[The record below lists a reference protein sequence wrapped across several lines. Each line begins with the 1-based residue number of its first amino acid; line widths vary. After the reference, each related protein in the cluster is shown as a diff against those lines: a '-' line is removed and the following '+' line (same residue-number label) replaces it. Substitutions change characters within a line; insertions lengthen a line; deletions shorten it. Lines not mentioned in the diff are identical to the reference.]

1 MKIKVLVIVI
11 IGYAFVLSSCKKVL
25 EAEAL
30 DQVGEDVIW
39 STRANAETFIYGSYG
54 IMDVYRSGPGP
65 DTRTSNIQSN
75 DGTGR
80 NASKVFSESF
90 TNRDDI
96 NDHGDDKVLD
106 NFNNW
111 AEIRRCNLIIKKV
124 GESTGIPEADKKE
137 LIAEGKFLR
146 AMSYLGVA
154 RKTGRIV
161 WIDNVLTESD
171 DFKLPSVATPTDSYN
186 YIIKDL
192 EDAVAGMSA
201 TKVSGR
207 ANKYVAAAFLTE
219 ACLQALAYKNYPAPA
234 NVNPADPLIDK
245 VITNAQLVIAGG
257 YALDADYEG
266 MFNETKSTS
275 GEIIYAI
282 YHKSINNIVQRT
294 PMQLALPNIS
304 NDKVIKFDGGPLFS
318 KPVAFELWPEYF
330 PSQNLADDYLVIDKA
345 DPTKV
350 LPWNQTSQYLA
361 AMDEGVNVRAPYT
374 RRGFPNDKVP
384 SGGDEVVVKQG
395 RIKAGSLENLW
406 TLTNVGRDARWKVSI
421 ISDSI
426 RFANELFTTNTKGN
440 ANRWI
445 SVYGG
450 DWGSTATNMYF
461 KKGMYTNVAPSYLN
475 SVSTDYHYVCMR
487 LGRVYLNLAEAYLL
501 KGDLPNALANL
512 NKTRVLHGALPAS
525 SVGNLTDAW
534 TDYKRERRVELT
546 QENDFYYSLLRWG
559 RYGGNANDGRPSGG
573 TITNLTEALRVLDIS
588 KDRKSF
594 AIVTGT
600 FNFGYNQRRFDASRR
615 YLFPIPQGFIDNNPK
630 FGPQNPGW

>member
-1 MKIKVLVIVI
+1 MKIKILII
-11 IGYAFVLSSCKKVL
+11 IGCAFVISSCKKVL
-25 EAEAL
+25 DVEPL
-30 DQVGEDVIW
+30 DKVKEDIIW
-39 STRANAETFIYGSYG
+39 STKANAETFIYGTYG

-65 DTRTSNIQSN
+65 DTRTSNILAT
-75 DGTGR
+75 DGNAR
-80 NASKVFSESF
+80 NAFTVFSESL
-90 TNRDDI
+90 TNSYDI
-96 NDHGDDKVLD
+96 NDHGDNKIFD

-124 GESTGIPEADKKE
+124 GESTGITDSDKKL

-146 AMSYLGVA
+146 AMSYFGVA

-171 DFKLPSVATPTDSYN
+171 DFKLPTVATPIESYN

-192 EDAVAGMSA
+192 EDAVADLPT
-201 TKVSGR
+201 TKIAGR

-219 ACLQALAYKNYPAPA
+219 ACLQALAYKNYPAA
-234 NVNPADPLIDK
+234 ASVNSADPLLEKI
-245 VITNAQLVIAGG
+245 ITNAQLVIGGG
-257 YALDADYEG
+257 YALETDYEG

-275 GEIIYAI
+275 AEIIFGIYKKAI
-282 YHKSINNIVQRT
+282 DNIVQNT
-294 PMQLALPNIS
+294 PMQNAFPNIS
-304 NDKVIKFDGGPLFS
+304 NDKVKKFDGGPLFS

-345 DPTKV
+345 DPTQV

-361 AMDEGVNVRAPYT
+361 AVDEGVNVRAPYA
-374 RRGFPNDKVP
+374 RRGFPDDKVP

-395 RIKAGSLENLW
+395 RIKAGSLEDLW
-406 TLTNVGRDARWKVSI
+406 TLTNVNRDARWKSSI
-421 ISDSI
+421 VSDSS

-450 DWGSTATNMYF
+450 DWGSTVTNMYF
-461 KKGMYTNVAPSYLN
+461 RKGMYTNVAPSYLN
-475 SVSTDYHYVCMR
+475 SVKTDYHYVCMR
-487 LGRVYLNLAEAYLL
+487 LARVYLNLAEAYLL
-501 KGDLPNALANL
+501 KGDLANALTNL
-512 NKTRVLHGALPAS
+512 NKTRVMHGALPAS
-525 SVGNLTDAW
+525 AAGNLADGW
-534 TDYKRERRVELT
+534 KDYKRERRVELT
-546 QENDFYYSLLRWG
+546 EENDFYYSLLRWG
-559 RYGGNANDGRPSGG
+559 RYGGNANDGLASGG
-573 TITNLTEALRVLDIS
+573 TIANLTEPIRVLDIS

-594 AIVTGT
+594 AIVTGS